1 MATGPTPGK
10 AVKPDRFG
18 APTPCWHAYHGPGV
32 GKALGLGRRPSA
44 VLLLT
49 MPADRRLPL
58 LYAILLVDVVVGAAV
73 GPVLPEFVRGL
84 PRPQLWLSLGT
95 GVFLGVQLFSA
106 PLLGRLS
113 DGYGRRPI
121 FILSAVGTLL
131 ANVLLLPVRAG
142 LYFVNRVSD
151 GLTNGM
157 YATARSAI
165 TDLSP
170 PERLFRNLGLEGAI
184 ISLGFVLGPMAA
196 GLLLTLLAVPPA
208 QQATYVLR
216 LAVALAALNVLLSL
230 GLPETHTRRNGIRGA
245 ELRQELARSVN
256 PLTLWVRLQAKN
268 DSSPGIRRVVLTQ
281 VCLTLSTGYYFYFV
295 PFVSL
300 GPLQLDARGISF
312 MFMYFGALSIALNY
326 GFYTFLAD
334 RLNQRRAVIWLAA
347 LGAPVLLGYGLVGTS
362 KTSFYV
368 LVTLDCLTL
377 SLIQGLL
384 EGQLARLT
392 TEADRGE
399 IFGLNQAFQALAS
412 FATAV
417 VFGLLSVLDLR
428 LPWLW
433 FALCLGAVALLAA
446 RRGRAA

>member
-1 MATGPTPGK
+1 
-10 AVKPDRFG
+10 
-18 APTPCWHAYHGPGV
+18 
-32 GKALGLGRRPSA
+32 
-44 VLLLT
+44 

-58 LYAILLVDVVVGAAV
+58 LYAIILVDVIVGAVV

-84 PRPQLWLSLGT
+84 PQPQLWLSVGT

-165 TDLSP
+165 TDISP
-170 PERLFRNLGLEGAI
+170 PERLFRNLGIEGAI

-196 GLLLTLLAVPPA
+196 GLLLTVLAVPPA
-208 QQATYVLR
+208 QQAGYVVR

-230 GLPETHTRRNGIRGA
+230 WLPETHGQRNGIRGA
-245 ELRQELARSVN
+245 ELRQELALSVN
-256 PLTLWVRLQAKN
+256 PLTLWARLTAKN
-268 DSSPGIRRVVLTQ
+268 ARSPGVRRVVLTQ

-300 GPLQLDARGISF
+300 GPLGLDARGISYL
-312 MFMYFGALSIALNY
+312 FMYFGGLSIVLNY

-334 RLNQRRAVIWLAA
+334 KLHQRRAIVWLAA
-347 LGAPVLLGYGLVGTS
+347 LGAPVLLGYGLAGTS

-368 LVTLDCLTL
+368 FVTLDCLTL

-392 TEADRGE
+392 TDADRGE

-428 LPWLW
+428 LPWGW
-433 FALCLGAVALLAA
+433 FALCMVAVALLAA
-446 RRGRAA
+446 RPERPAR

>member
-1 MATGPTPGK
+1 
-10 AVKPDRFG
+10 
-18 APTPCWHAYHGPGV
+18 
-32 GKALGLGRRPSA
+32 
-44 VLLLT
+44 
-49 MPADRRLPL
+49 L
-58 LYAILLVDVVVGAAV
+58 LYAIILLDVVVGAAV
-73 GPVLPEFVRGL
+73 GPVMPEFVRGL
-84 PRPQLWLSLGT
+84 PQPQLWLSVGT

-131 ANVLLLPVRAG
+131 ANALLLPVRAG

-170 PERLFRNLGLEGAI
+170 PERLFRNLGIEGAI

-196 GLLLTLLAVPPA
+196 GLLLTVLHVPPGQQAGYVVGLAVG
-208 QQATYVLR
+208 
-216 LAVALAALNVLLSL
+216 LAGLNVLLSL
-230 GLPETHTRRNGIRGA
+230 WLPETHQQRNGVRGA
-245 ELRQELARSVN
+245 ELRTELGLAIN
-256 PLTLWVRLQAKN
+256 PLTLWKRLQAKN
-268 DSSPGIRRVVLTQ
+268 ASNPGIRRIVLTQ
-281 VCLTLSTGYYFYFV
+281 VALTLSLGYYFYFV
-295 PFVSL
+295 PFVSM
-300 GPLQLDARGISF
+300 GELQLDARGISYL
-312 MFMYFGALSIALNY
+312 FMYFGALSIVLNY
-326 GFYTFLAD
+326 VFYTYFAD
-334 RLNQRRAVIWLAA
+334 RLNQRRAIVWLAL
-347 LGAPVLLGYGLVGTS
+347 LGTPVLLGYGLVGTS
-362 KTSFYV
+362 KGTFYA
-368 LVTLDCLTL
+368 LVTLDCFTL

-384 EGQLARLT
+384 EGRLARRT

-417 VFGLLSVLDLR
+417 VFGGLSVLDLR
-428 LPWLW
+428 LPWAW

-446 RRGRAA
+446 RREVAVPSPD